1 MARIRTIKPEFWE
14 DEKLAKLPV
23 YARLLFIGTW
33 NFADD
38 NGGLLA
44 NPVLMKSHIF
54 PYEDIGIST
63 ISEWIDILVEN
74 GMLIR
79 TTYNGKDYL
88 VIRKFLIH
96 QKINRK
102 SIRINLP
109 LPVVLKVIDEYN
121 KTHGV
126 LTEPSLQERE
136 QGIGKRNDGTGME
149 EEMKEESAPVGRP
162 IHRRRTRKG
171 CAISEVLQE
180 IAPVPPFSKEVKS
193 KNDPLGMSAL
203 LSVMP
208 DPIGHPSLAE
218 FIDELLRLRIFLVI
232 YPHHL
237 LNSVGNPRAC
247 LRMTFDPPDTPS
259 VLLFIFSCFSFAILF
274 TGISP
279 SLLWKNSYIC

>member
-38 NGGLLA
+38 NGVLLA
-44 NPVLMKSHIF
+44 NPILMKSHIF

-63 ISEWIDILVEN
+63 ISEWIDMLVEN

-102 SIRINLP
+102 SIRINIP
-109 LPVVLKVIDEYN
+109 LPVVLKVVDEYN

-180 IAPVPPFSKEVKS
+180 IAASASVQQGDEKE
-193 KNDPLGMSAL
+193 NLQ
-203 LSVMP
+203 
-208 DPIGHPSLAE
+208 
-218 FIDELLRLRIFLVI
+218 
-232 YPHHL
+232 
-237 LNSVGNPRAC
+237 
-247 LRMTFDPPDTPS
+247 
-259 VLLFIFSCFSFAILF
+259 SFE
-274 TGISP
+274 
-279 SLLWKNSYIC
+279 

>member
-14 DEKLAKLPV
+14 DEKLAKLPIH
-23 YARLLFIGTW
+23 ARLLFIGTW

-38 NGGLLA
+38 NGVLQA

-102 SIRINLP
+102 SIRINIP
-109 LPVVLKVIDEYN
+109 LPVVLQVIDEYN

-180 IAPVPPFSKEVKS
+180 IAA
-193 KNDPLGMSAL
+193 SA
-203 LSVMP
+203 SVQQ
-208 DPIGHPSLAE
+208 G
-218 FIDELLRLRIFLVI
+218 DEKQNLQ
-232 YPHHL
+232 
-237 LNSVGNPRAC
+237 
-247 LRMTFDPPDTPS
+247 
-259 VLLFIFSCFSFAILF
+259 SFE
-274 TGISP
+274 
-279 SLLWKNSYIC
+279 

>member
-1 MARIRTIKPEFWE
+1 MARIRTIKPDFWE

-38 NGGLLA
+38 NGALLA

-63 ISEWIDILVEN
+63 ISEWIDMLVEN

-102 SIRINLP
+102 SIRINIP
-109 LPVVLKVIDEYN
+109 LPVVLQVIDEYN

-180 IAPVPPFSKEVKS
+180 IAASASVQQGDEKE
-193 KNDPLGMSAL
+193 NLQ
-203 LSVMP
+203 
-208 DPIGHPSLAE
+208 
-218 FIDELLRLRIFLVI
+218 
-232 YPHHL
+232 
-237 LNSVGNPRAC
+237 
-247 LRMTFDPPDTPS
+247 
-259 VLLFIFSCFSFAILF
+259 SFE
-274 TGISP
+274 
-279 SLLWKNSYIC
+279 

>member
-14 DEKLAKLPV
+14 DETLAKLPV

-38 NGGLLA
+38 NGALLA

-63 ISEWIDILVEN
+63 ISEWIDMLVEN

-79 TTYNGKDYL
+79 TIYNGKDYL

-102 SIRINLP
+102 SIRINIP
-109 LPVVLKVIDEYN
+109 LPVVLQVIDEYN

-180 IAPVPPFSKEVKS
+180 IAASTSVQQGDEKE
-193 KNDPLGMSAL
+193 NLQ
-203 LSVMP
+203 
-208 DPIGHPSLAE
+208 
-218 FIDELLRLRIFLVI
+218 
-232 YPHHL
+232 
-237 LNSVGNPRAC
+237 
-247 LRMTFDPPDTPS
+247 
-259 VLLFIFSCFSFAILF
+259 SFE
-274 TGISP
+274 
-279 SLLWKNSYIC
+279 

>member
-23 YARLLFIGTW
+23 HARLLFIGTW

-38 NGGLLA
+38 NGALLA

-63 ISEWIDILVEN
+63 ISEWIDMLVEN

-102 SIRINLP
+102 SIRINIP
-109 LPVVLKVIDEYN
+109 LPVVLQVIDEYN

-126 LTEPSLQERE
+126 LTESSLQERE

-180 IAPVPPFSKEVKS
+180 IAASASVQQGDEKE
-193 KNDPLGMSAL
+193 NLQ
-203 LSVMP
+203 
-208 DPIGHPSLAE
+208 
-218 FIDELLRLRIFLVI
+218 
-232 YPHHL
+232 
-237 LNSVGNPRAC
+237 
-247 LRMTFDPPDTPS
+247 
-259 VLLFIFSCFSFAILF
+259 SFE
-274 TGISP
+274 
-279 SLLWKNSYIC
+279 

>member
-23 YARLLFIGTW
+23 HARLLFIGTW

-38 NGGLLA
+38 NGALLA

-63 ISEWIDILVEN
+63 IPEWIDILVEN

-126 LTEPSLQERE
+126 LTESSLQERE

-180 IAPVPPFSKEVKS
+180 IAASASVQQGDEKE
-193 KNDPLGMSAL
+193 NLQ
-203 LSVMP
+203 
-208 DPIGHPSLAE
+208 
-218 FIDELLRLRIFLVI
+218 
-232 YPHHL
+232 
-237 LNSVGNPRAC
+237 
-247 LRMTFDPPDTPS
+247 
-259 VLLFIFSCFSFAILF
+259 SFE
-274 TGISP
+274 
-279 SLLWKNSYIC
+279 

>member
-14 DEKLAKLPV
+14 DEKLAKLPG

-38 NGGLLA
+38 NGALLA

-63 ISEWIDILVEN
+63 ISEWIDMLVEN

-102 SIRINLP
+102 SIRINIP
-109 LPVVLKVIDEYN
+109 LPVVLQVIDEYN

-180 IAPVPPFSKEVKS
+180 IAASASVQQGDEKE
-193 KNDPLGMSAL
+193 NLQ
-203 LSVMP
+203 
-208 DPIGHPSLAE
+208 
-218 FIDELLRLRIFLVI
+218 
-232 YPHHL
+232 
-237 LNSVGNPRAC
+237 
-247 LRMTFDPPDTPS
+247 
-259 VLLFIFSCFSFAILF
+259 SFE
-274 TGISP
+274 
-279 SLLWKNSYIC
+279 

>member
-23 YARLLFIGTW
+23 HARLLFIGTW

-38 NGGLLA
+38 NGALLA
-44 NPVLMKSHIF
+44 NPILMKSHIF

-63 ISEWIDILVEN
+63 ISEWIDMLVEN

-102 SIRINLP
+102 SIRINIP
-109 LPVVLKVIDEYN
+109 LPVVLQVIDEYN

-136 QGIGKRNDGTGME
+136 QGIGNRNDGTGME
-149 EEMKEESAPVGRP
+149 EDMKEESAPVGRP

-180 IAPVPPFSKEVKS
+180 ITA
-193 KNDPLGMSAL
+193 SA
-203 LSVMP
+203 SVQQ
-208 DPIGHPSLAE
+208 G
-218 FIDELLRLRIFLVI
+218 DE
-232 YPHHL
+232 
-237 LNSVGNPRAC
+237 
-247 LRMTFDPPDTPS
+247 
-259 VLLFIFSCFSFAILF
+259 
-274 TGISP
+274 
-279 SLLWKNSYIC
+279 KQK

>member
-14 DEKLAKLPV
+14 DEKLAKLPIH
-23 YARLLFIGTW
+23 ARLLFIGTW

-38 NGGLLA
+38 NGALLA

-63 ISEWIDILVEN
+63 ISEWIDMLVEN

-79 TTYNGKDYL
+79 TTYNSKDYL

-102 SIRINLP
+102 SIRINIP
-109 LPVVLKVIDEYN
+109 LPVVLQVIDEYN

-180 IAPVPPFSKEVKS
+180 IAASASVQQGDEKE
-193 KNDPLGMSAL
+193 NLQ
-203 LSVMP
+203 
-208 DPIGHPSLAE
+208 
-218 FIDELLRLRIFLVI
+218 
-232 YPHHL
+232 
-237 LNSVGNPRAC
+237 
-247 LRMTFDPPDTPS
+247 
-259 VLLFIFSCFSFAILF
+259 SFE
-274 TGISP
+274 
-279 SLLWKNSYIC
+279 

>member
-38 NGGLLA
+38 NGVLLA

-126 LTEPSLQERE
+126 LTESSLQERE

-149 EEMKEESAPVGRP
+149 EDMKEESAPVGRP

-180 IAPVPPFSKEVKS
+180 IAASASVQQGDEKE
-193 KNDPLGMSAL
+193 NLQ
-203 LSVMP
+203 
-208 DPIGHPSLAE
+208 
-218 FIDELLRLRIFLVI
+218 
-232 YPHHL
+232 
-237 LNSVGNPRAC
+237 
-247 LRMTFDPPDTPS
+247 
-259 VLLFIFSCFSFAILF
+259 SFE
-274 TGISP
+274 
-279 SLLWKNSYIC
+279 

>member
-38 NGGLLA
+38 NGALLA

-63 ISEWIDILVEN
+63 ISEWIDMLVEN

-102 SIRINLP
+102 SIRINIP
-109 LPVVLKVIDEYN
+109 LPVVLQVIDKYN

-180 IAPVPPFSKEVKS
+180 IAASASVQQGDEKE
-193 KNDPLGMSAL
+193 NLQ
-203 LSVMP
+203 
-208 DPIGHPSLAE
+208 
-218 FIDELLRLRIFLVI
+218 
-232 YPHHL
+232 
-237 LNSVGNPRAC
+237 
-247 LRMTFDPPDTPS
+247 
-259 VLLFIFSCFSFAILF
+259 SFE
-274 TGISP
+274 
-279 SLLWKNSYIC
+279 

>member
-23 YARLLFIGTW
+23 HARLLFIGTW

-38 NGGLLA
+38 NGALLA

-63 ISEWIDILVEN
+63 ISEWIDMLVEN

-102 SIRINLP
+102 SIRINIP
-109 LPVVLKVIDEYN
+109 LPVVHQVIDEYN

-136 QGIGKRNDGTGME
+136 HGIGKRNDGTGME

-180 IAPVPPFSKEVKS
+180 IAASASVQQGDEKE
-193 KNDPLGMSAL
+193 NLQ
-203 LSVMP
+203 
-208 DPIGHPSLAE
+208 
-218 FIDELLRLRIFLVI
+218 
-232 YPHHL
+232 
-237 LNSVGNPRAC
+237 
-247 LRMTFDPPDTPS
+247 
-259 VLLFIFSCFSFAILF
+259 SFE
-274 TGISP
+274 
-279 SLLWKNSYIC
+279 

>member
-23 YARLLFIGTW
+23 QARLLFIGTW

-38 NGGLLA
+38 NGALLA

-63 ISEWIDILVEN
+63 ISEWIDMLVEN

-102 SIRINLP
+102 SIRINIP
-109 LPVVLKVIDEYN
+109 LPVVLQVIDEYN

-149 EEMKEESAPVGRP
+149 EEMKDESAPVGRP

-180 IAPVPPFSKEVKS
+180 IAASASVQQGDEKENLQS
-193 KNDPLGMSAL
+193 
-203 LSVMP
+203 
-208 DPIGHPSLAE
+208 IE
-218 FIDELLRLRIFLVI
+218 
-232 YPHHL
+232 
-237 LNSVGNPRAC
+237 
-247 LRMTFDPPDTPS
+247 
-259 VLLFIFSCFSFAILF
+259 
-274 TGISP
+274 
-279 SLLWKNSYIC
+279 

>member
-23 YARLLFIGTW
+23 NARLMFIGTW

-38 NGGLLA
+38 NGALLA

-63 ISEWIDILVEN
+63 ISEWIDMLVEN

-102 SIRINLP
+102 SIRINIP
-109 LPVVLKVIDEYN
+109 LPVVLQVIDEYN

-126 LTEPSLQERE
+126 LTESSLQERE

-180 IAPVPPFSKEVKS
+180 IAASASVQQGDEKE
-193 KNDPLGMSAL
+193 NLQ
-203 LSVMP
+203 
-208 DPIGHPSLAE
+208 
-218 FIDELLRLRIFLVI
+218 
-232 YPHHL
+232 
-237 LNSVGNPRAC
+237 
-247 LRMTFDPPDTPS
+247 
-259 VLLFIFSCFSFAILF
+259 SFE
-274 TGISP
+274 
-279 SLLWKNSYIC
+279 

>member
-38 NGGLLA
+38 NGALLA

-63 ISEWIDILVEN
+63 ISEWIDMLVEN

-102 SIRINLP
+102 SIRINIP
-109 LPVVLKVIDEYN
+109 LPVVLQVIDEYN

-126 LTEPSLQERE
+126 LTESSLQERE

-149 EEMKEESAPVGRP
+149 EEMKDESAPVGRP

-180 IAPVPPFSKEVKS
+180 IAASASVQQGDEKE
-193 KNDPLGMSAL
+193 NLQ
-203 LSVMP
+203 
-208 DPIGHPSLAE
+208 
-218 FIDELLRLRIFLVI
+218 
-232 YPHHL
+232 
-237 LNSVGNPRAC
+237 
-247 LRMTFDPPDTPS
+247 
-259 VLLFIFSCFSFAILF
+259 SFE
-274 TGISP
+274 
-279 SLLWKNSYIC
+279 

>member
-1 MARIRTIKPEFWE
+1 MARIRTSKPEFWE

-23 YARLLFIGTW
+23 HARLLFIGTW

-38 NGGLLA
+38 NGALLA

-180 IAPVPPFSKEVKS
+180 IAASASVRQGDEKE
-193 KNDPLGMSAL
+193 NLQ
-203 LSVMP
+203 
-208 DPIGHPSLAE
+208 
-218 FIDELLRLRIFLVI
+218 
-232 YPHHL
+232 
-237 LNSVGNPRAC
+237 
-247 LRMTFDPPDTPS
+247 
-259 VLLFIFSCFSFAILF
+259 SFE
-274 TGISP
+274 
-279 SLLWKNSYIC
+279 

>member
-14 DEKLAKLPV
+14 DEKLAKLPIH
-23 YARLLFIGTW
+23 ARLLFIGTW

-38 NGGLLA
+38 NGALLA

-63 ISEWIDILVEN
+63 ISEWIDMLVEN

-79 TTYNGKDYL
+79 TTYNVKGYL

-102 SIRINLP
+102 SIRINIP
-109 LPVVLKVIDEYN
+109 LPVVLQVIDEYN

-126 LTEPSLQERE
+126 LTEPSLLERE

-180 IAPVPPFSKEVKS
+180 ITASASVQQGDEKE
-193 KNDPLGMSAL
+193 NLQ
-203 LSVMP
+203 
-208 DPIGHPSLAE
+208 
-218 FIDELLRLRIFLVI
+218 
-232 YPHHL
+232 
-237 LNSVGNPRAC
+237 
-247 LRMTFDPPDTPS
+247 
-259 VLLFIFSCFSFAILF
+259 SFE
-274 TGISP
+274 
-279 SLLWKNSYIC
+279 

>member
-38 NGGLLA
+38 NGALLA

-63 ISEWIDILVEN
+63 ISEWIDMLVEN

-102 SIRINLP
+102 SIRINIP
-109 LPVVLKVIDEYN
+109 LPVVLQVIDEYN

-126 LTEPSLQERE
+126 LTESSLQERE

-180 IAPVPPFSKEVKS
+180 IAASASVQQGDEKE
-193 KNDPLGMSAL
+193 NLQ
-203 LSVMP
+203 
-208 DPIGHPSLAE
+208 
-218 FIDELLRLRIFLVI
+218 
-232 YPHHL
+232 
-237 LNSVGNPRAC
+237 
-247 LRMTFDPPDTPS
+247 
-259 VLLFIFSCFSFAILF
+259 SFE
-274 TGISP
+274 
-279 SLLWKNSYIC
+279 

>member
-23 YARLLFIGTW
+23 HARLLFIGTW

-38 NGGLLA
+38 NGALLA

-63 ISEWIDILVEN
+63 ISEWIDMLVEN

-102 SIRINLP
+102 SIRINIP
-109 LPVVLKVIDEYN
+109 LPVVLQVIDEYN

-162 IHRRRTRKG
+162 IPRRRTRKG

-180 IAPVPPFSKEVKS
+180 IAASASVQQGGEKE
-193 KNDPLGMSAL
+193 NLQ
-203 LSVMP
+203 
-208 DPIGHPSLAE
+208 
-218 FIDELLRLRIFLVI
+218 
-232 YPHHL
+232 
-237 LNSVGNPRAC
+237 
-247 LRMTFDPPDTPS
+247 
-259 VLLFIFSCFSFAILF
+259 SFE
-274 TGISP
+274 
-279 SLLWKNSYIC
+279 

>member
-14 DEKLAKLPV
+14 DENLAKLPV
-23 YARLLFIGTW
+23 HARLLFIGTW

-38 NGGLLA
+38 NGALLA

-63 ISEWIDILVEN
+63 ISEWIDMLVEN

-102 SIRINLP
+102 SIRINIP
-109 LPVVLKVIDEYN
+109 LPVVLQVIDEYN

-180 IAPVPPFSKEVKS
+180 IAASASVQQGDEKE
-193 KNDPLGMSAL
+193 NLQ
-203 LSVMP
+203 
-208 DPIGHPSLAE
+208 SLE
-218 FIDELLRLRIFLVI
+218 
-232 YPHHL
+232 
-237 LNSVGNPRAC
+237 
-247 LRMTFDPPDTPS
+247 
-259 VLLFIFSCFSFAILF
+259 
-274 TGISP
+274 
-279 SLLWKNSYIC
+279 

>member
-14 DEKLAKLPV
+14 DEKLAELPV

-38 NGGLLA
+38 NGVLLA

-63 ISEWIDILVEN
+63 ISEWIDMLVEN

-102 SIRINLP
+102 SIRINIP
-109 LPVVLKVIDEYN
+109 LPVVLQVIDEYN

-126 LTEPSLQERE
+126 LTEPLLQERE
-136 QGIGKRNDGTGME
+136 QGIGKRNDGTVME

-162 IHRRRTRKG
+162 IQRRRTRKG

-180 IAPVPPFSKEVKS
+180 IAASASVQQGDEKE
-193 KNDPLGMSAL
+193 NLQ
-203 LSVMP
+203 
-208 DPIGHPSLAE
+208 
-218 FIDELLRLRIFLVI
+218 
-232 YPHHL
+232 
-237 LNSVGNPRAC
+237 
-247 LRMTFDPPDTPS
+247 
-259 VLLFIFSCFSFAILF
+259 SFE
-274 TGISP
+274 
-279 SLLWKNSYIC
+279 

>member
-23 YARLLFIGTW
+23 HARLLFIGTW

-38 NGGLLA
+38 NGVLLA
-44 NPVLMKSHIF
+44 NPILMKSHIF

-63 ISEWIDILVEN
+63 ISEWIDMLVEN

-109 LPVVLKVIDEYN
+109 LPVVLQVIDDYN

-162 IHRRRTRKG
+162 IHRRRTRTG

-180 IAPVPPFSKEVKS
+180 IAASASVQQGDEKE
-193 KNDPLGMSAL
+193 NLQ
-203 LSVMP
+203 
-208 DPIGHPSLAE
+208 
-218 FIDELLRLRIFLVI
+218 
-232 YPHHL
+232 
-237 LNSVGNPRAC
+237 
-247 LRMTFDPPDTPS
+247 
-259 VLLFIFSCFSFAILF
+259 SFE
-274 TGISP
+274 
-279 SLLWKNSYIC
+279 

>member
-38 NGGLLA
+38 NGVLLA

-63 ISEWIDILVEN
+63 ISEWIDMLVEN

-109 LPVVLKVIDEYN
+109 LPVVLQVIDEYN

-126 LTEPSLQERE
+126 LTESSLQERE

-180 IAPVPPFSKEVKS
+180 IAASASVQQGDEKE
-193 KNDPLGMSAL
+193 NLQ
-203 LSVMP
+203 
-208 DPIGHPSLAE
+208 
-218 FIDELLRLRIFLVI
+218 
-232 YPHHL
+232 
-237 LNSVGNPRAC
+237 
-247 LRMTFDPPDTPS
+247 
-259 VLLFIFSCFSFAILF
+259 SFE
-274 TGISP
+274 
-279 SLLWKNSYIC
+279 

>member
-23 YARLLFIGTW
+23 HARLLFIGTW

-38 NGGLLA
+38 NGVLLA

-63 ISEWIDILVEN
+63 ISEWIDMLVEN

-102 SIRINLP
+102 SIRINIP
-109 LPVVLKVIDEYN
+109 LPVVLQVIDEYN

-149 EEMKEESAPVGRP
+149 EDMKEESAPVGRP

-180 IAPVPPFSKEVKS
+180 IAASASVQQGDEKE
-193 KNDPLGMSAL
+193 NLQ
-203 LSVMP
+203 
-208 DPIGHPSLAE
+208 
-218 FIDELLRLRIFLVI
+218 
-232 YPHHL
+232 
-237 LNSVGNPRAC
+237 
-247 LRMTFDPPDTPS
+247 
-259 VLLFIFSCFSFAILF
+259 SFE
-274 TGISP
+274 
-279 SLLWKNSYIC
+279 

>member
-38 NGGLLA
+38 NGVLLA

-63 ISEWIDILVEN
+63 ISEWIDMLVEN

-102 SIRINLP
+102 SIRINIP
-109 LPVVLKVIDEYN
+109 LPVVLQVIDEYN

-180 IAPVPPFSKEVKS
+180 VAASASVQQGDEKE
-193 KNDPLGMSAL
+193 NLQ
-203 LSVMP
+203 
-208 DPIGHPSLAE
+208 
-218 FIDELLRLRIFLVI
+218 
-232 YPHHL
+232 
-237 LNSVGNPRAC
+237 
-247 LRMTFDPPDTPS
+247 
-259 VLLFIFSCFSFAILF
+259 SFE
-274 TGISP
+274 
-279 SLLWKNSYIC
+279 

>member
-38 NGGLLA
+38 NGVLLA

-63 ISEWIDILVEN
+63 ISEWIDMLVEN

-102 SIRINLP
+102 SIRINVP
-109 LPVVLKVIDEYN
+109 LPVVLQVIDEYN

-180 IAPVPPFSKEVKS
+180 IAASASVQQGDEKE
-193 KNDPLGMSAL
+193 NLQ
-203 LSVMP
+203 
-208 DPIGHPSLAE
+208 
-218 FIDELLRLRIFLVI
+218 
-232 YPHHL
+232 
-237 LNSVGNPRAC
+237 
-247 LRMTFDPPDTPS
+247 
-259 VLLFIFSCFSFAILF
+259 SFE
-274 TGISP
+274 
-279 SLLWKNSYIC
+279 

>member
-38 NGGLLA
+38 NGALLA

-109 LPVVLKVIDEYN
+109 LPVVLQVIDEYN

-171 CAISEVLQE
+171 CAISEVLKE
-180 IAPVPPFSKEVKS
+180 IAASASVQQGDEKE
-193 KNDPLGMSAL
+193 NLQ
-203 LSVMP
+203 
-208 DPIGHPSLAE
+208 
-218 FIDELLRLRIFLVI
+218 
-232 YPHHL
+232 
-237 LNSVGNPRAC
+237 
-247 LRMTFDPPDTPS
+247 
-259 VLLFIFSCFSFAILF
+259 SFE
-274 TGISP
+274 
-279 SLLWKNSYIC
+279 

>member
-38 NGGLLA
+38 NGALLA

-109 LPVVLKVIDEYN
+109 LPVVLQVIDEYN

-180 IAPVPPFSKEVKS
+180 IAASASVQQGDEKE
-193 KNDPLGMSAL
+193 NLQ
-203 LSVMP
+203 
-208 DPIGHPSLAE
+208 
-218 FIDELLRLRIFLVI
+218 
-232 YPHHL
+232 
-237 LNSVGNPRAC
+237 
-247 LRMTFDPPDTPS
+247 
-259 VLLFIFSCFSFAILF
+259 SFE
-274 TGISP
+274 
-279 SLLWKNSYIC
+279 

>member
-23 YARLLFIGTW
+23 HARLLFIGTW

-38 NGGLLA
+38 NGALLA

-102 SIRINLP
+102 SIRINIP

-126 LTEPSLQERE
+126 LTESSLQERE

-180 IAPVPPFSKEVKS
+180 IAASASVQQGDEKE
-193 KNDPLGMSAL
+193 NLQ
-203 LSVMP
+203 
-208 DPIGHPSLAE
+208 
-218 FIDELLRLRIFLVI
+218 
-232 YPHHL
+232 
-237 LNSVGNPRAC
+237 
-247 LRMTFDPPDTPS
+247 
-259 VLLFIFSCFSFAILF
+259 SFE
-274 TGISP
+274 
-279 SLLWKNSYIC
+279 

>member
-23 YARLLFIGTW
+23 YSRLLFIGTW

-38 NGGLLA
+38 NGALLA

-54 PYEDIGIST
+54 PYEDIGVST
-63 ISEWIDILVEN
+63 ISEWIDMLVEN

-102 SIRINLP
+102 SIRINIPLP
-109 LPVVLKVIDEYN
+109 LVLQVIDEYN

-149 EEMKEESAPVGRP
+149 EEMKEELTPVGRP
-162 IHRRRTRKG
+162 IHRSRTRKG

-180 IAPVPPFSKEVKS
+180 IAA
-193 KNDPLGMSAL
+193 SA
-203 LSVMP
+203 SVQQ
-208 DPIGHPSLAE
+208 GGE
-218 FIDELLRLRIFLVI
+218 
-232 YPHHL
+232 
-237 LNSVGNPRAC
+237 
-247 LRMTFDPPDTPS
+247 
-259 VLLFIFSCFSFAILF
+259 
-274 TGISP
+274 
-279 SLLWKNSYIC
+279 KQK

>member
-23 YARLLFIGTW
+23 HARLLFIGTW

-38 NGGLLA
+38 NGALLA
-44 NPVLMKSHIF
+44 NPVLMKSYIF

-63 ISEWIDILVEN
+63 ISEWIDMLVEN

-102 SIRINLP
+102 SIRINIP
-109 LPVVLKVIDEYN
+109 LPVVLQVIDEYN

-180 IAPVPPFSKEVKS
+180 IAA
-193 KNDPLGMSAL
+193 SA
-203 LSVMP
+203 SVQQ
-208 DPIGHPSLAE
+208 G
-218 FIDELLRLRIFLVI
+218 DE
-232 YPHHL
+232 
-237 LNSVGNPRAC
+237 
-247 LRMTFDPPDTPS
+247 
-259 VLLFIFSCFSFAILF
+259 
-274 TGISP
+274 
-279 SLLWKNSYIC
+279 KQK

>member
-23 YARLLFIGTW
+23 HARLLFIGTW

-38 NGGLLA
+38 NGALLA

-63 ISEWIDILVEN
+63 ISEWIDMLVEN

-102 SIRINLP
+102 SIRINIP
-109 LPVVLKVIDEYN
+109 LPVVLQVIDEYN

-180 IAPVPPFSKEVKS
+180 IAASASVQQRDEKE
-193 KNDPLGMSAL
+193 NLQ
-203 LSVMP
+203 
-208 DPIGHPSLAE
+208 
-218 FIDELLRLRIFLVI
+218 
-232 YPHHL
+232 
-237 LNSVGNPRAC
+237 
-247 LRMTFDPPDTPS
+247 
-259 VLLFIFSCFSFAILF
+259 SFE
-274 TGISP
+274 
-279 SLLWKNSYIC
+279 

>member
-14 DEKLAKLPV
+14 DEKLAKLPLH
-23 YARLLFIGTW
+23 ARLLFIGTW

-38 NGGLLA
+38 NGVLLA

-63 ISEWIDILVEN
+63 ISEWIDMLVEN

-102 SIRINLP
+102 SIRINIP
-109 LPVVLKVIDEYN
+109 LPVVLQVIDEYN

-126 LTEPSLQERE
+126 LTDPSLQERE

-180 IAPVPPFSKEVKS
+180 IAASASVQQGDEKE
-193 KNDPLGMSAL
+193 NLQ
-203 LSVMP
+203 
-208 DPIGHPSLAE
+208 
-218 FIDELLRLRIFLVI
+218 
-232 YPHHL
+232 
-237 LNSVGNPRAC
+237 
-247 LRMTFDPPDTPS
+247 
-259 VLLFIFSCFSFAILF
+259 SFE
-274 TGISP
+274 
-279 SLLWKNSYIC
+279 

>member
-38 NGGLLA
+38 NGVLLA

-109 LPVVLKVIDEYN
+109 LPVVLQVIDEYN

-149 EEMKEESAPVGRP
+149 EEMKEESAPVRRP

-180 IAPVPPFSKEVKS
+180 IAASASVQQGDEKE
-193 KNDPLGMSAL
+193 NLQ
-203 LSVMP
+203 
-208 DPIGHPSLAE
+208 
-218 FIDELLRLRIFLVI
+218 
-232 YPHHL
+232 
-237 LNSVGNPRAC
+237 
-247 LRMTFDPPDTPS
+247 
-259 VLLFIFSCFSFAILF
+259 SFE
-274 TGISP
+274 
-279 SLLWKNSYIC
+279 

>member
-23 YARLLFIGTW
+23 HARLLFIGTW

-38 NGGLLA
+38 NGALLA

-54 PYEDIGIST
+54 PYEDIGIFT
-63 ISEWIDILVEN
+63 ISEWIDMLVEN

-180 IAPVPPFSKEVKS
+180 IAASASVQQGDEKE
-193 KNDPLGMSAL
+193 NLQ
-203 LSVMP
+203 
-208 DPIGHPSLAE
+208 
-218 FIDELLRLRIFLVI
+218 
-232 YPHHL
+232 
-237 LNSVGNPRAC
+237 
-247 LRMTFDPPDTPS
+247 
-259 VLLFIFSCFSFAILF
+259 SFE
-274 TGISP
+274 
-279 SLLWKNSYIC
+279 